1 MDGATEDIGFFRLRG
16 TPSSRRTALVA
27 AALNGGGVV
36 VAELSHLLLPLS
48 HCCFFVSSAP
58 LALELN
64 REEGREPPSSLPC
77 RICKART
84 DPMRHAVRVI

>member
-36 VAELSHLLLPLS
+36 VAELSHLLLPLL
-48 HCCFFVSSAP
+48 HCCFL
-58 LALELN
+58 LAVHLL
-64 REEGREPPSSLPC
+64 L
-77 RICKART
+77 
-84 DPMRHAVRVI
+84 